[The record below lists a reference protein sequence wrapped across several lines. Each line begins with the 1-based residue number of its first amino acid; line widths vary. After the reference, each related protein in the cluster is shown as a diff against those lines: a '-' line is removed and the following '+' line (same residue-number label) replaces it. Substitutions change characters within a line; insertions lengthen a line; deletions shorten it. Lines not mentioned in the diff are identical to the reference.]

1 MSTLDTIGIIG
12 EMLAWVGAII
22 GVPVLAAGL
31 TIRTVGGPRLPTNVT
46 IVDDL
51 DQQPIAIWSV
61 KDRTYT
67 RPVTAHDDLH
77 VEDSTSVI
85 GFVPERDP
93 RRLDFHRRSHAE
105 RLCRTLAIT
114 MLSTSTVGFLVSL
127 LPMFW

>member
-1 MSTLDTIGIIG
+1 MSIFDTIGIIG
-12 EMLAWVGAII
+12 ELLSWIGAII
-22 GVPVLAAGL
+22 GVPFAIAAL
-31 TIRTVGGPRLPTNVT
+31 IIRTVGGARLPTNVT

-85 GFVPERDP
+85 GDVKASKQHGARRRAVERMP
-93 RRLDFHRRSHAE
+93 RWA
-105 RLCRTLAIT
+105 
-114 MLSTSTVGFLVSL
+114 
-127 LPMFW
+127 

>member
-31 TIRTVGGPRLPTNVT
+31 TIRTVGGARLPTNVT

-85 GFVPERDP
+85 GFVPE
-93 RRLDFHRRSHAE
+93 
-105 RLCRTLAIT
+105 
-114 MLSTSTVGFLVSL
+114 
-127 LPMFW
+127 